1 MDECLL
7 ENRQIIQV
15 RRIRQDKSLDWTA
28 KRVAE
33 ESQPEGVQYVQE
45 IHVHVWD
52 GSQVQEGRMAGSVS
66 WGWRGASHVPR
77 PRLREMGHHR

>member
-15 RRIRQDKSLDWTA
+15 RNIQQARPLDWRA
-28 KRVAE
+28 KQVSE
-33 ESQPEGVQYVQE
+33 ESQPEGEQKPVQE
-45 IHVHVWD
+45 YHNVWD
-52 GSQVQEGRMAGSVS
+52 ASQVQKGRMAGSVS

>member
-1 MDECLL
+1 MVECLL

-33 ESQPEGVQYVQE
+33 ESQPEGVQCECQKCLD
-45 IHVHVWD
+45 VWD
-52 GSQVQEGRMAGSVS
+52 GDGVQEGRMAGSVS
-66 WGWRGASHVPR
+66 WGRWGASHVPR
-77 PRLREMGHHR
+77 PRLKTMGHHR

>member
-1 MDECLL
+1 MVECLL

-33 ESQPEGVQYVQE
+33 ESQPEGDQME
-45 IHVHVWD
+45 ASLHVWD
-52 GSQVQEGRMAGSVS
+52 GSQFQKWRVAGSVS
-66 WGWRGASHVPR
+66 WGRRGASHVPR
-77 PRLREMGHHR
+77 PRLKTMGHHR